1 MAGPAARRGLPAPVP
16 STLPPATATCMFLFV
31 LLYLALVIV
40 RPQEYPA
47 LVDWGV
53 PVLQITLGGAFLLW
67 ILGARKDF
75 GAPQVPLLF
84 AFLLVLMLS
93 LAVNGW
99 LGGTLDQLTR
109 FGPVVAAFVLVAHA
123 ITSHRRA
130 RIVMAT
136 LVLCT
141 LVPAIHGIDQKA
153 KGIGWTGVG
162 LIQEDGRIQYL
173 GIFNDPNDLGM
184 LFVIALPMALLLSRG
199 GGLMGLRRLFWLA
212 AAGTIL
218 YAIYLTNS
226 RGALLA
232 TAALVVIQLWRRRG
246 FVVASLVGVFGL
258 AGLMMLPSRLSQL
271 DVEEASAYGRVDAWY
286 EGLQMFAANPVF
298 GIGANQF
305 SDFHHLTAH
314 NSFVLVLAETG
325 ITGFTIWVA
334 FLAYCFR
341 MIFAVLRSPVAAA
354 PGGITEDDRSFAAT
368 LLLSLSGCM
377 VAAFF
382 LSRTYIVLIYLL
394 TGLIVGFY
402 LEARRRAPALPRF
415 PLSNDL
421 LLWPFVGVA
430 GAVGLYIVVK
440 VLLMTV

>member
-1 MAGPAARRGLPAPVP
+1 
-16 STLPPATATCMFLFV
+16 MFLFV

-53 PVLQITLGGAFLLW
+53 PVLQIALAGAFGLW
-67 ILGARKDF
+67 ILGGRKDF
-75 GAPQVPLLF
+75 GAPQFPLLF
-84 AFLLVLMLS
+84 AFLFVLMLS
-93 LAVNGW
+93 LAANGW
-99 LGGTLDQLTR
+99 YGGTVDQLTK
-109 FGPVVAAFVLVAHA
+109 FGPTVAAFVLVANA
-123 ITSHRRA
+123 ITSRGRA
-130 RIVMAT
+130 YTLMAT

-141 LVPAIHGIDQKA
+141 LVPAVHGIDQKA
-153 KGIGWTGVG
+153 EGIGWTGVP
-162 LIQEDGRIQYL
+162 LIQDGRIQYL

-184 LFVIALPMALLLSRG
+184 LFVIALPMALLLSRR

-212 AAGTIL
+212 AAGVIL

-232 TAALVVIQLWRRRG
+232 TASLVVIHLWRRRG
-246 FVVASLVGVFGL
+246 LMVAGIVGTVGL
-258 AGLMMLPSRLSQL
+258 AGLMLLPSRLSQL

-298 GIGANQF
+298 GVGANQF
-305 SDFHHLTAH
+305 SDYHFLTAH

-325 ITGFTIWVA
+325 IIGFTVWLA
-334 FLAYCFR
+334 FLAYCYR
-341 MIFAVLRSPVAAA
+341 MIFAILRAPVAAA
-354 PGGITEDDRSFAAT
+354 PEGVTAEDRALAST

-382 LSRTYIVLIYLL
+382 LSRTYIVVIYLL
-394 TGLIVGFY
+394 TGLIVGCY
-402 LEARRRAPALPRF
+402 LEARRRVPTLPRF
-415 PLSNDL
+415 PLGKDL
-421 LLWPFVGVA
+421 WLWPLVGIG
-430 GAVGLYIVVK
+430 GAIGLYLVVK

>member
-75 GAPQVPLLF
+75 GAPQFPLLF

-162 LIQEDGRIQYL
+162 LMSAVSPRIRPRL
-173 GIFNDPNDLGM
+173 AM
-184 LFVIALPMALLLSRG
+184 LLPM
-199 GGLMGLRRLFWLA
+199 
-212 AAGTIL
+212 T
-218 YAIYLTNS
+218 
-226 RGALLA
+226 
-232 TAALVVIQLWRRRG
+232 
-246 FVVASLVGVFGL
+246 
-258 AGLMMLPSRLSQL
+258 LPR
-271 DVEEASAYGRVDAWY
+271 A
-286 EGLQMFAANPVF
+286 
-298 GIGANQF
+298 
-305 SDFHHLTAH
+305 
-314 NSFVLVLAETG
+314 
-325 ITGFTIWVA
+325 
-334 FLAYCFR
+334 
-341 MIFAVLRSPVAAA
+341 RSPCPVQPART
-354 PGGITEDDRSFAAT
+354 PTIT
-368 LLLSLSGCM
+368 SGAE
-377 VAAFF
+377 V
-382 LSRTYIVLIYLL
+382 
-394 TGLIVGFY
+394 
-402 LEARRRAPALPRF
+402 P
-415 PLSNDL
+415 
-421 LLWPFVGVA
+421 
-430 GAVGLYIVVK
+430 
-440 VLLMTV
+440 